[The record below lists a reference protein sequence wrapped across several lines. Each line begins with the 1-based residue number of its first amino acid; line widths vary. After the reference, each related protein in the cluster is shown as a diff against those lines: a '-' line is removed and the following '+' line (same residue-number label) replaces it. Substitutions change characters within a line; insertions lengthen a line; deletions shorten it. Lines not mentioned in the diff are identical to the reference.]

1 MVQLTY
7 FSELSWLSVL
17 LIVGILLY
25 IISYKTKISNIFLLL
40 LAGIVAGRFVD
51 FSPSFMAGFATF
63 ALIMIIFDSTSKFKL
78 KEIETYYGPSI
89 KLTLTFLF
97 FTVIALTVFIFFLF
111 NFSFTLE
118 SLLLALIFSSL
129 MVGTSPDV
137 ILSSLKETKTR
148 VIEVLK
154 FESILNT
161 PLSVLAPLIFLQ
173 IYQGGF
179 DPSSTTISFIQNV
192 ATGIGL
198 GLVLGFIIF
207 RVMRR
212 SYLEEISPLVVVATA
227 LLSYTL
233 AEAIGG
239 NGVLAVTTLGVVY
252 GAMVIKQK
260 ENISKFVD
268 IFTTFLKIVTF
279 ILIGLVIALPTSLT
293 FFIKSLILFALYLL
307 IRFAAIEIA
316 FLKTDLTRKEKVFM
330 SLQVSKGVAVAVVT
344 LILTSFAIEGMSL
357 IINLSLLFI
366 LYSIVLTSLMSLVSG
381 YFVKNTERKI
391 ESIKKPKNNSK
402 SKK

>member
-1 MVQLTY
+1 
-7 FSELSWLSVL
+7 
-17 LIVGILLY
+17 
-25 IISYKTKISNIFLLL
+25 
-40 LAGIVAGRFVD
+40 
-51 FSPSFMAGFATF
+51 MAGFATF